1 MVSSLGNTGIPEHAA
16 TAFRAGVAE
25 AIPKSLTHRLRVS
38 LKRLAKP
45 VWLVCREGLIEF
57 LLGEL
62 ALHRLEMVLADRPMP
77 AGLAVRAHS
86 CKLGERSC
94 LLCLPRLLRQDVAF
108 PACPNGAPLL
118 LPGQNAA
125 IRGEIDRWL
134 GETRLNPRVV
144 GEFDD
149 RP

>member
-16 TAFRAGVAE
+16 TAFRAEVSE

-86 CKLGERSC
+86 CKLGESALAFFASPGSC
-94 LLCLPRLLRQDVAF
+94 GRTWPSLPARTEPRCCYPDRTRRYVAKST
-108 PACPNGAPLL
+108 AGWA
-118 LPGQNAA
+118 
-125 IRGEIDRWL
+125 R
-134 GETRLNPRVV
+134 RV
-144 GEFDD
+144 
-149 RP
+149 